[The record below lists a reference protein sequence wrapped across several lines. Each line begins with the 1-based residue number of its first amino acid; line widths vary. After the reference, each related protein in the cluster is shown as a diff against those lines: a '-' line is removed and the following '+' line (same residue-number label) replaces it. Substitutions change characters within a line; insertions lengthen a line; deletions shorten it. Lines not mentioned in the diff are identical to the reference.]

1 MLLSHHHWFTQIILT
16 HSLSQT
22 VRALEERLGI
32 RVLNRT
38 TRSVAPTEA
47 GENWPRLSRY
57 FSEFKGYEADNWNGL
72 LAPPRRSFLGVIFC
86 CSLT

>member
-47 GENWPRLSRY
+47 GEN
-57 FSEFKGYEADNWNGL
+57 
-72 LAPPRRSFLGVIFC
+72 
-86 CSLT
+86 